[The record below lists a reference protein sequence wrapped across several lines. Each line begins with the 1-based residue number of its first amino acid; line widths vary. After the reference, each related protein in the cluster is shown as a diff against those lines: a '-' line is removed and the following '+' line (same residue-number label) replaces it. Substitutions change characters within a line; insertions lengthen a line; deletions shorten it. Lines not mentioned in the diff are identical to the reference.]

1 MCLFTWTC
9 FASIFLIYFF
19 ITNLKKKEKK
29 SMFKKRDKSSKVYEF
44 WYLFLLIVGIC
55 IGSGIYVKNQELISQ
70 TKSPWIATVLW
81 LTIGLVCV
89 ISIVVFM
96 EIAKST
102 EKEGNGTVSNWC
114 KLFVNR
120 KFASFV
126 SVLYTTIYMPAYQ
139 SIFVS
144 LTIAYFF
151 AFTGI
156 TPDPRAL
163 LSVYIIVGV
172 SLFVLFAFVN
182 VYSANISRKMQFFA
196 MFIKFIPL
204 IIAFFAGFL
213 IAILGSN
220 PNGNGMG
227 MESGTDLLFMN
238 FLGGM
243 GAILFSFD
251 GYIFTA
257 NTQKSAKNK
266 QVVPIAIISGLVFIT
281 MFYVLMAI
289 SLFLGGDGS
298 VETVLI
304 QVFSGF
310 SEHPSDT
317 SIKAASTVVYL
328 IMFLICLLN
337 INMFTHFGT
346 SNLLSD
352 HNMKLIYLRKGD
364 NEFKKSAFTQMA
376 ISVTFYVALILV
388 GSLSSHGKW
397 NGMSTNVNI
406 NFFDPETQKVIYIA
420 YLTSPMF
427 YVGIMSSVCAVL
439 IFIVISMLMIAAMW
453 NRKTQKVKVSK
464 VKFFWPSAIISTT
477 LFLFFTICGLIV
489 FLAPHLIDSSD
500 MNWKTNGGMMFTII
514 FIVTLLATIVIWL
527 LQERM
532 FKINPFE
539 NGFEGEIDK
548 NMKVNNWMAAKEA
561 QELRELNNE
570 TKTKIKST

>member
-1 MCLFTWTC
+1 
-9 FASIFLIYFF
+9 
-19 ITNLKKKEKK
+19 
-29 SMFKKRDKSSKVYEF
+29 MFKKKDKSSKVYEF

-81 LTIGLVCV
+81 LTIGMVCV

-114 KLFVNR
+114 KLFINR

-156 TPDPRAL
+156 TPNPAAL

-172 SLFVLFAFVN
+172 SLYVFFAFVN
-182 VYSANISRKMQFFA
+182 IYAANISRKMQFLA

-220 PNGNGMG
+220 PEGNGMG
-227 MESGTDLLFMN
+227 MANGKDLLFMN

-266 QVVPIAIISGLVFIT
+266 EIVPIAIISGLVFIT
-281 MFYVLMAI
+281 LFYVLMAF

-298 VETVLI
+298 VEAVLI

-310 SEHPSDT
+310 SKNPSNT

-352 HNMKLIYLRKGD
+352 HNMKLIYLKKGG
-364 NEFKKSAFTQMA
+364 NGFKKSAFTQVA
-376 ISVTFYVALILV
+376 ISLTFYIALILI
-388 GSLSSHGKW
+388 GALTSHGTWK
-397 NGMSTNVNI
+397 GMSSAASSNGNSP
-406 NFFDPETQKVIYIA
+406 DLS
-420 YLTSPMF
+420 YLTAPMF
-427 YVGIMSSVCAVL
+427 YIGIMSSVCVVL
-439 IFIVISMLMIAAMW
+439 IFIVISVLMIAAMV
-453 NRKTQKVKVSK
+453 NRKTQKVKVNK
-464 VKFFWPSAIISTT
+464 VKYFLPAAVISTI
-477 LFLFFTICGLIV
+477 LFLFFTICGLVV
-489 FLAPHLIDSSD
+489 FLAPQLLDKKN
-500 MNWKTNGGMMFTII
+500 MNWTTNGGMMFTII
-514 FIVTLLATIVIWL
+514 FIVTLGATIVVWL

-532 FKINPFE
+532 FKKYPFE
-539 NGFEGEIDK
+539 NGFDGEIDK
-548 NMKVNNWMAAKEA
+548 DMKVNNWMAAKEA
-561 QELRELNNE
+561 QELRELANE
-570 TKTKIKST
+570 SKTKIKSA

>member
-1 MCLFTWTC
+1 
-9 FASIFLIYFF
+9 
-19 ITNLKKKEKK
+19 
-29 SMFKKRDKSSKVYEF
+29 MFKKKDKSSKVYEF

-81 LTIGLVCV
+81 LTIGMVCV

-114 KLFVNR
+114 KLFINR

-156 TPDPRAL
+156 TPDPAAL
-163 LSVYIIVGV
+163 LTVYIIVGV
-172 SLFVLFAFVN
+172 SLYVLFAFVN
-182 VYSANISRKMQFFA
+182 IYAANISRKMQFLA

-220 PNGNGMG
+220 PKSNGMG
-227 MESGTDLLFMN
+227 MANGTDLLFMN

-266 QVVPIAIISGLVFIT
+266 EIVPIAIISGLVFIT
-281 MFYVLMAI
+281 LFYVLMAF

-298 VETVLI
+298 VEAVLI

-310 SEHPSDT
+310 SQNPSET

-352 HNMKLIYLRKGD
+352 HNMKLIYLRKGE
-364 NEFKKSAFTQMA
+364 NGFKKSALTQAA
-376 ISVTFYVALILV
+376 ISITFYVSLVLIGALTV
-388 GSLSSHGKW
+388 HGNWK
-397 NGMSTNVNI
+397 GMSTNFN
-406 NFFDPETQKVIYIA
+406 ETHIVIDGDGNEKIQRVWSLVA
-420 YLTSPMF
+420 FATAPMF
-427 YVGIMSSVCAVL
+427 YIGIMSSVCVVL
-439 IFIVISMLMIAAMW
+439 IFIVISTLMIAAMV
-453 NRKTQKVKVSK
+453 NRKTQKVKVNK
-464 VKFFWPSAIISTT
+464 VKFFWPAAIISTI

-489 FLAPHLIDSSD
+489 FLVPQLIDDSN
-500 MNWKTNGGMMFTII
+500 MNWTTNGGMMFTII
-514 FIVTLLATIVIWL
+514 FIVTLAATFVVWL

-532 FKINPFE
+532 FKKYPFK
-539 NGFEGEIDK
+539 NGFDGEIDK
-548 NMKVNNWMAAKEA
+548 DMKVNNWMAAKEA
-561 QELRELNNE
+561 QELKEMKNE
-570 TKTKIKST
+570 SKTKIKSA

>member
-29 SMFKKRDKSSKVYEF
+29 LMFKKRDKSSKFYEF

-55 IGSGIYVKNQELISQ
+55 IGSGIYAKNKELLEQ

-81 LTIGLVCV
+81 LVIGLVCV

-114 KLFVNR
+114 KLFINR

-144 LTIAYFF
+144 LTIAYFLM
-151 AFTGI
+151 ATGL
-156 TPDPRAL
+156 TPNPGAL
-163 LSVYIIVGV
+163 LSIYLIFGVG
-172 SLFVLFAFVN
+172 LYVLFAVI
-182 VYSANISRKMQFFA
+182 NIFTPNLSRKMQFWT

-204 IIAFFAGFL
+204 ILAFFAGFIL
-213 IAILGSN
+213 FAINQG
-220 PNGNGMG
+220 GNGMSIPMKEG
-227 MESGTDLLFMN
+227 QTEPTKLVFMN
-238 FLGGM
+238 FLGGI

-266 QVVPIAIISGLVFIT
+266 KVVPVAIILGLLFIT
-281 MFYVLMAI
+281 LFYVLMAF
-289 SLFLGGDGS
+289 SLFLGGDGT
-298 VETVLI
+298 VQTVLVK
-304 QVFSGF
+304 VFSGF
-310 SEHPSDT
+310 KNTDNKQAE
-317 SIKAASTVVYL
+317 KAAEIIVFT
-328 IMFLICLLN
+328 IMFLIFFFN
-337 INMFTHFGT
+337 INMFTHFGI

-352 HNMKLIYLRKGD
+352 HNMKLIYLKKGKAS
-364 NEFKKSAFTQMA
+364 FKTSAFTQLA
-376 ISVTFYVALILV
+376 ISCSFYVVLILLGALTNWNS
-388 GSLSSHGKW
+388 GSITGPI
-397 NGMSTNVNI
+397 T
-406 NFFDPETQKVIYIA
+406 YIEN
-420 YLTSPMF
+420 
-427 YVGIMSSVCAVL
+427 MSSACVVL
-439 IFIVISMLMIAAMW
+439 IFAVIAFLIISAMI
-453 NRKTQKVKVSK
+453 NRKTQKVKVEK
-464 VKFFWPSAIISTT
+464 VKFFWPAAIISSV
-477 LFLFFTICGLIV
+477 LLLFFTTCGLIV
-489 FLAPHLIDSSD
+489 LLAPQLVNPEKKD
-500 MNWKTNGGMMFTII
+500 WTTNGGMMFTII
-514 FIVTLLATIVIWL
+514 FIVTLLVTIVIWL

-548 NMKVNNWMAAKEA
+548 DMKVNNWMAAKEA